1 MIPVTRADARLLRI
15 LATLTASLPP
25 QKRAAHL
32 APKCDAFA
40 ARIEAATPK
49 EDDANNPST

>member
-1 MIPVTRADARLLRI
+1 MIEVSRADARLLRI

-32 APKCDAFA
+32 SARCDAFA

-49 EDDANNPST
+49 EEICES